1 VAIRAICAPSTLESG
16 AGSLPRTDDAT
27 SAETPVAR
35 GSQLPPDL
43 SLSPRIEDQG
53 IIGQGGMGEVH
64 RVLDHNIRRFA
75 ALKVLDPTL
84 AGNAQAR
91 RRFLA
96 EAQITGQLEHPNI
109 VPVYDLALTDDGWP
123 KHFTMKLVD
132 GTTLTRLI
140 TRERLATRTE
150 AELWELLQIFL
161 KVCDAIAYAH
171 SRGVVHRDI
180 KPDNIMIGTHG
191 QVYVMDWGIA
201 RAAVPPVSDAP
212 PAEAMDS
219 GVAAGLGRSNA
230 EVPPVSV
237 QVDTR
242 DEGAIVGTYQYM
254 APEQAWGRTSEIDG
268 RTDVF
273 ALGGVLFHILTGSA
287 PYHSTGSVMTVD
299 LARGGVVPHPSE
311 VAPERTL
318 SPALCTIAMKA
329 LAAKREDRYASVEAL
344 KGDVQRALRSGL
356 SLGTQ
361 SFARGAVIMREGDP
375 PDAAYI
381 LTRGRC
387 EAYRTVGTERRSL
400 REMGPGDVFGEMAL
414 LSKRPRSASV
424 VALDDVTA
432 IVVTPE
438 VLAREVHSES
448 WLVPLL
454 KTLVERFREL
464 EERGSG

>member
-1 VAIRAICAPSTLESG
+1 VATKAICAPSTLESG
-16 AGSLPRTDDAT
+16 AGSLPQTAERT

-43 SLSPRIEDQG
+43 MLSPRIEDQG

-64 RVLDHNIRRFA
+64 RVLDRNIRRFA

-84 AGNAQAR
+84 ADNPQAR

-212 PAEAMDS
+212 PAAMGS
-219 GVAAGLGRSNA
+219 GVDAGLGGSNP

-242 DEGAIVGTYQYM
+242 DEGSIVGTYQYM
-254 APEQAWGRTSEIDG
+254 APEQAWGRTSEIDA

-273 ALGGVLFHILTGSA
+273 ALGAVLFHILTGSS
-287 PYHSTGSVMTVD
+287 PYHSTGSVKTVD
-299 LARGGVVPHPSE
+299 LARGGAVPHPSE

-361 SFARGAVIMREGDP
+361 SFARGTVIVREGDP

-387 EAYRTVGTERRSL
+387 EAYRAVDTERRSL

-414 LSKRPRSASV
+414 LSKHPRSASV
-424 VALDDVTA
+424 MALDDVTA

-438 VLAREVHSES
+438 ALAREVHSES

-454 KTLVERFREL
+454 KTLVQRFREL
-464 EERGSG
+464 EERGGE